1 MSHRLLSRLD
11 RLEPPSQRSIS
22 IIVTTG
28 RDPAVIAAE
37 VAAVEAQGLRP
48 VLLNTGVPR
57 RGDFNAYS

>member
-11 RLEPPSQRSIS
+11 RLEPPSHLSIS

-28 RDPAVIAAE
+28 RDPAAIAAE

-48 VLLNTGVPR
+48 LLVHTGVPR
-57 RGDFNAYS
+57 RGDFNAQS